1 MYLIFFTENVKRY
14 VGEKVP
20 EAWND
25 EQVVVH
31 DCQARLS
38 GYNYVSVLDFDEFLV
53 PMIDKN
59 FEWMIVSIHKNT
71 SHLTCLFIIVLH
83 VHRYPCPCT
92 ISFFMKTVEQNNAM
106 SKAIGKNVR
115 LFWLNNAYWLSRH
128 CCFKATFLLKQF
140 IHMRGSRWGHGGWS
154 P

>member
-14 VGEKVP
+14 VGEKTP

-59 FEWMIVSIHKNT
+59 FEWMIVGIHNNT
-71 SHLTCLFIIVLH
+71 S
-83 VHRYPCPCT
+83 
-92 ISFFMKTVEQNNAM
+92 
-106 SKAIGKNVR
+106 R
-115 LFWLNNAYWLSRH
+115 LLV
-128 CCFKATFLLKQF
+128 C
-140 IHMRGSRWGHGGWS
+140 
-154 P
+154 

>member
-1 MYLIFFTENVKRY
+1 MNLILFTENVKRY

-25 EQVVVH
+25 EQVVVY

-59 FEWMIVSIHKNT
+59 FEWMIVGIHKST
-71 SHLTCLFIIVLH
+71 SHLLVCLLSFYTYTDTH
-83 VHRYPCPCT
+83 VPVP
-92 ISFFMKTVEQNNAM
+92 F
-106 SKAIGKNVR
+106 
-115 LFWLNNAYWLSRH
+115 LF
-128 CCFKATFLLKQF
+128 T
-140 IHMRGSRWGHGGWS
+140 
-154 P
+154 